1 MNHYQQARSQTVS
14 RVAPKIRCCLRSD
27 GVQNAASSSSPA
39 YSSSSSATAVPAS
52 ILPSCSSPD
61 ALKLHRSI
69 LDERVGNRLTTD
81 SRRPASVALPSTTT
95 TTTMTTFESL
105 PAHFG
110 PEQPKI
116 QTEVL
121 GHSLVRS
128 LVRSH
133 RSLPRLLRTARFAR
147 ALRCA
152 HSFARSLTSL
162 TPSIV
167 GQ

>member
-27 GVQNAASSSSPA
+27 GVQNAASSSSSPA
-39 YSSSSSATAVPAS
+39 YSSSSSSAAAVPAS

-81 SRRPASVALPSTTT
+81 SRRPATVALPSTTMT
-95 TTTMTTFESL
+95 PTITTFESL

-133 RSLPRLLRTARFAR
+133 RSLPRLLP
-147 ALRCA
+147 
-152 HSFARSLTSL
+152 RSWESEWMAVYSDFFYSG
-162 TPSIV
+162 P
-167 GQ
+167 